1 MVRIVLGQFTL
12 QSSRGVN
19 GGGSRCRG
27 YYTALQFASFLA
39 SWSAIEALDW
49 PTSIP
54 TLVHGYVRTQAAP
67 YLGNMSAEI
76 QKAGPIGIFTRYS
89 TTLVSRCFSRA
100 WQELK
105 ICQLKN
111 YARKLQSTGVF
122 RDTIPAVGG
131 LLEIDEEPSPPNSSE
146 NKTGFFLAYDDIQL
160 VETPTE
166 QSFIYYPYISDGSVV
181 LLTVPINET

>member
-1 MVRIVLGQFTL
+1 MKVIYPDIYFLPYFCTSVLYF
-12 QSSRGVN
+12 
-19 GGGSRCRG
+19 
-27 YYTALQFASFLA
+27 YFAYHELNVD
-39 SWSAIEALDW
+39 L
-49 PTSIP
+49 
-54 TLVHGYVRTQAAP
+54 
-67 YLGNMSAEI
+67 
-76 QKAGPIGIFTRYS
+76 
-89 TTLVSRCFSRA
+89 
-100 WQELK
+100 ELK

-181 LLTVPINET
+181 LRTVPINET

>member
-1 MVRIVLGQFTL
+1 
-12 QSSRGVN
+12 
-19 GGGSRCRG
+19 CRG

-67 YLGNMSAEI
+67 YPGNMSAEI

-89 TTLVSRCFSRA
+89 ATLVLRCFSRA
-100 WQELK
+100 RQV
-105 ICQLKN
+105 CQLKN

-146 NKTGFFLAYDDIQL
+146 NKTGFFLANDDVQL
-160 VETPTE
+160 VNTYISGKFRDCDVECSKVFVKNLETPLET
-166 QSFIYYPYISDGSVV
+166 ISEAI
-181 LLTVPINET
+181 L

>member
-1 MVRIVLGQFTL
+1 
-12 QSSRGVN
+12 
-19 GGGSRCRG
+19 CRG

-67 YLGNMSAEI
+67 YPGNMSAEI

-89 TTLVSRCFSRA
+89 TTLILRYFSRA
-100 WQELK
+100 
-105 ICQLKN
+105 LKN

-146 NKTGFFLAYDDIQL
+146 NKTGFFLAHDDVQL

-166 QSFIYYPYISDGSVV
+166 QLFIYYPYISDGSVNSV
-181 LLTVPINET
+181 QVSCYLRQSTTLEHH